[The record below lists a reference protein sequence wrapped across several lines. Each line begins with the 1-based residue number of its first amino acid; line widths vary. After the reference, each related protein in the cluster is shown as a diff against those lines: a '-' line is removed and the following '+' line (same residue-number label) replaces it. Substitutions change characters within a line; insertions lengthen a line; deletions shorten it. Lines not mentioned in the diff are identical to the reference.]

1 MKLPH
6 QFDFL
11 HLQAFKMMG
20 VGEEIKRKAQK
31 IFSRIY
37 EPKGEKPKKSTLYKH
52 ILRWD
57 KRAGYSKKK
66 ILLLYNFWD
75 QMHVNAVAPHL
86 QHKWMPYPQFQQ
98 PLFYWVTSQSFH
110 LSLFTESCLFL
121 FQEKI
126 NRLFCDLSSFFLHSL
141 ACFFFFFSHFHHA
154 QRSFVFSF
162 LSDLFTSLNSC
173 IVCLSSMSWYPF
185 YTEIFI
191 TLAGVVRDKVSTR

>member
-11 HLQAFKMMG
+11 HFQAFKMMG

-66 ILLLYNFWD
+66 ILLLYNFCD
-75 QMHVNAVAPHL
+75 QMHVKAVALDL
-86 QHKWMPYPQFQQ
+86 QHKWRPYPQFQQ
-98 PLFYWVTSQSFH
+98 PLFYWITSQSFH
-110 LSLFTESCLFL
+110 LSLFREPCWFL

-126 NRLFCDLSSFFLHSL
+126 NRFFCDLSLFFGLFFLLLFPFSSCSEKFLLLFAFLTSSL
-141 ACFFFFFSHFHHA
+141 PWIPA
-154 QRSFVFSF
+154 SFVSPPWAGTHFTLKFS
-162 LSDLFTSLNSC
+162 L
-173 IVCLSSMSWYPF
+173 P
-185 YTEIFI
+185 
-191 TLAGVVRDKVSTR
+191 